1 MTDPQTIQF
10 TFGIDD
16 PQADEE
22 RVQKDTLKLLKE
34 LRELDEVIKADRT
47 EDLDP
52 EIGSKPGFATIWG
65 VLTTEV
71 SIESIK
77 GFLGF
82 LGGKLEKWGNEPIKM
97 VIKVGDQEI
106 HVEAKT
112 RKDILAV
119 EPMIEN
125 LLTTMQQ
132 GEKDKDA

>member
-22 RVQKDTLKLLKE
+22 RVQKDTLKLLRE
-34 LRELDEVIKADRT
+34 LRQLDEVIKADRA

-52 EIGSKPGFATIWG
+52 EVGSKVGWATIWG

-71 SIESIK
+71 SVESIK
-77 GFLGF
+77 GFLAF
-82 LGGKLEKWGNEPIKM
+82 LSDRWGDKPIKM
-97 VIKVGDQEI
+97 TIVVGDQKIEI
-106 HVEAKT
+106 EGKSQ
-112 RKDILAV
+112 KEILAV

-125 LLTTMQQ
+125 LLTKMQQ
-132 GEKDKDA
+132 GDKDKDA